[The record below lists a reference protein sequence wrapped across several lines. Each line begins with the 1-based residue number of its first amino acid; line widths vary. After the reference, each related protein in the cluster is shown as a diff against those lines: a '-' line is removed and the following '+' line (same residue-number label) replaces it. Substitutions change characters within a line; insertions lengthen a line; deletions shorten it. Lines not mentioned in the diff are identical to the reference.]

1 MVWKTVP
8 PEVVRATL
16 DDDAVTTVVI
26 SATEVGEADE
36 VEEEDGGCV
45 EVAVLEETVDVEAG
59 AVTMVVEVKDCELDE
74 A

>member
-1 MVWKTVP
+1 M
-8 PEVVRATL
+8 
-16 DDDAVTTVVI
+16 TTVVI
-26 SATEVGEADE
+26 SATDVGEA
-36 VEEEDGGCV
+36 EEIDDGGCV